1 MRPSRNVILLFL
13 ACTWHGLLFSQLVNI
28 ESRRMQTD
36 SLRFVLKSDLLFS
49 YSDNDGAYLLQ
60 VRSGLATQWKTRD
73 YKGILYFIG
82 NYNLARSRAQDYRNS
97 WFFHLRYNQKLSN
110 IFRLEGFL
118 QNQNNELLSIN
129 SRNLIGVGV
138 RLKLISKPGTKMYFG
153 NSYMYEIEESQAF
166 DLQFYNHRNSSYL
179 SLSVSIA
186 EGRLDLT
193 NTLYYQPLYRDLDN
207 YRVLQQFKA
216 EVPISKKLKFSGLFN
231 YFFNSAT
238 PEGVSEY
245 SSYLSMGLT
254 FEI

>member
-1 MRPSRNVILLFL
+1 
-13 ACTWHGLLFSQLVNI
+13 
-28 ESRRMQTD
+28 MQTD

-60 VRSGLATQWKTRD
+60 IGSGLATQWKTPD

-82 NYNLARSRAQDYRNS
+82 NFNLARSRAQDFRNS
-97 WFFHLRYNQKLSN
+97 WFFHLRYNRKLSN
-110 IFRLEGFL
+110 FLRLEGFL

-129 SRNLIGVGV
+129 SRNLVGAGV

-153 NSYMYEIEESQAF
+153 NSYMYEIEKSQAF
-166 DLQFYNHRNSSYL
+166 GRKYYNHRNSSYL
-179 SLSVSIA
+179 SLSVRLA
-186 EGRLDLT
+186 DGKLDLT
-193 NTLYYQPLYRDLDN
+193 NTLYYQPLYRDIGN

-216 EVPISKKLKFSGLFN
+216 ELPINSKLKFSGLFN

-238 PEGVSEY
+238 PEEDSEY
-245 SSYLSMGLT
+245 SSNLSMGLT